1 MEIGLNSDTGTVNW
15 KYKNVLYSYVAE
27 GIIFAAESNDIIYLE
42 IYENK
47 TFSYRFINL
56 NGKDILWYDEN
67 GNLKLFDS
75 DGNCIIKHRYN
86 ELKTVKVS
94 KDNIY
99 LMYKNKICV
108 LSGKGDEISK
118 ISPPFGYV
126 FYRFIDRETLSVVCQ
141 GNNNTADKYGRNDWK
156 FQYDFLNNMWHGE
169 SFAY

>member
-1 MEIGLNSDTGTVNW
+1 MEINFSSDNRIVNW
-15 KYKNVLYSYVAE
+15 KYENKSYSYVVE
-27 GIIFAAESNDIIYLE
+27 GIIFATESNGMIFLE

-75 DGNCIIKHRYN
+75 DGHCINEHRYN

-99 LMYKNKICV
+99 LMYKNRISV
-108 LSGKGDEISK
+108 LSRKGDEISK
-118 ISPPFGYV
+118 ISPPFGYI
-126 FYRFIDRETLSVVCQ
+126 FYRFIDGEKLSVICQ

-156 FQYDFLNNMWHGE
+156 FKYDFLNNTWHKE

>member
-1 MEIGLNSDTGTVNW
+1 MEINFNSDTGTVKW
-15 KYKNVLYSYVAE
+15 KYKNKLYSYAVE
-27 GIIFAAESNDIIYLE
+27 GIIFATESNDIIFLE
-42 IYENK
+42 TCNNK
-47 TFSYRFINL
+47 AFSYRFINL
-56 NGKDILWYDEN
+56 NGKDILWYDET

-75 DGNCIIKHRYN
+75 DGHCINEHRYN

-99 LMYKNKICV
+99 LMYKNRISV
-108 LSGKGDEISK
+108 LSGKGEEIAK

-126 FYRFIDRETLSVVCQ
+126 FYRFIDEEKLSVICQ

-156 FQYDFLNNMWHGE
+156 FKYDFLNNIWHKE

>member
-27 GIIFAAESNDIIYLE
+27 GIIFVAESNDIIYLE

-118 ISPPFGYV
+118 ISPPFGYF
-126 FYRFIDRETLSVVCQ
+126 FYRFIDGETLSVVCQ

-156 FQYDFLNNMWHGE
+156 FQYDFLNNMWYGE

>member
-1 MEIGLNSDTGTVNW
+1 MKIGLNSDTGTVNW
-15 KYKNVLYSYVAE
+15 KYENTLYSYVVE

-47 TFSYRFINL
+47 TFRYRFINL

-108 LSGKGDEISK
+108 LSRKGDEISK
-118 ISPPFGYV
+118 ISPRLDMFFIALLTEKHYLLYV
-126 FYRFIDRETLSVVCQ
+126 KEIIILLISMEEMI
-141 GNNNTADKYGRNDWK
+141 GN
-156 FQYDFLNNMWHGE
+156 FNMI
-169 SFAY
+169 F

>member
-1 MEIGLNSDTGTVNW
+1 MEINFSSDNRIVNW
-15 KYKNVLYSYVAE
+15 KYENKSYSYVVE
-27 GIIFAAESNDIIYLE
+27 GIIFATESNDMIFLE

-75 DGNCIIKHRYN
+75 DGHCINEHRYN

-99 LMYKNKICV
+99 LMYKNRISV
-108 LSGKGDEISK
+108 LSRKGDEITK
-118 ISPPFGYV
+118 ISPPF
-126 FYRFIDRETLSVVCQ
+126 
-141 GNNNTADKYGRNDWK
+141 
-156 FQYDFLNNMWHGE
+156 
-169 SFAY
+169 

>member
-94 KDNIY
+94 KDLCIKIKYAFCPEREMKYQRYPRRLDMFFIALLTEKHY
-99 LMYKNKICV
+99 L
-108 LSGKGDEISK
+108 L
-118 ISPPFGYV
+118 YV
-126 FYRFIDRETLSVVCQ
+126 
-141 GNNNTADKYGRNDWK
+141 
-156 FQYDFLNNMWHGE
+156 
-169 SFAY
+169 